1 MKRSNGHS
9 LPKARKADLVT
20 RQIPGE
26 LLVYDLKRHKA
37 FCLNDTAATV
47 WKKCDGHLTVREL
60 AAELESRYQSAV
72 DERVVWLALDQL
84 ESAHLLQTGASWP
97 RQFEG
102 IARRR
107 IIRAGIVTAI
117 ALPLITAIT
126 SPVAAQAGTAITPA
140 VCGGRRPNDL
150 PGGTG
155 CQGTPCTGGG
165 TCQSPNPGNNPCQC
179 L

>member
-1 MKRSNGHS
+1 MKRSKEQQ
-9 LPKARKADLVT
+9 LPKARKNDLVM

-47 WKKCDGHLTVREL
+47 WKKCDGKLTVREL
-60 AAELESRYQSAV
+60 AVELESRYQSVV

-107 IIRAGIVTAI
+107 VIRAGIVTAI

-126 SPVAAQAGTAITPA
+126 SPVAAQAGTTITPTDCA
-140 VCGGRRPNDL
+140 KRHPND
-150 PGGTG
+150 PGGCG
-155 CQGTPCTGGG
+155 ANPCTGGG
-165 TCQSPNPGNNPCQC
+165 TCQSPNPGNNPCVC
-179 L
+179 K